1 MSGRSAIHQGAV
13 RSAACTSLDT
23 TNTRPITGPYL
34 ASGIARLSCGQ
45 AGGGAEA
52 AGVAQSP
59 GLEGGGRR
67 RRRAVAAT
75 AAGRRA
81 GVIDATEPAR
91 AVGGR
96 VQADGRGASHDVGA
110 HARGGS
116 PRDHRAGA
124 AGLQALP
131 PAVTHSVVIV
141 RGKSRRCVG
150 KTQSKT
156 AADKGAAARAPSTA
170 RSPAPSCG
178 GCRPHR
184 RSGCWGRGGRRCGSS
199 SGSVERGVSVE
210 GAGRVSCACQLSGAE
225 VVGAVAAA
233 AWPWSASDEWPP
245 RVHGAI
251 MSGDAAVKQARA
263 HTHTHTHTPAAVVAG
278 ADDVV
283 GRSRLAELVAEQGG
297 ITGAVSSQA
306 ISSPRNQNS
315 GSPDWLRNAYGL
327 APGGSASCP

>member
-45 AGGGAEA
+45 AAGGAEA

-156 AADKGAAARAPSTA
+156 AEKRAR
-170 RSPAPSCG
+170 RPAH
-178 GCRPHR
+178 HR
-184 RSGCWGRGGRRCGSS
+184 RQGALHQ
-199 SGSVERGVSVE
+199 VAA
-210 GAGRVSCACQLSGAE
+210 GAGHTEGLAVGAE

-233 AWPWSASDEWPP
+233 AGQLSGACQLRERGVSVVRAS
-245 RVHGAI
+245 
-251 MSGDAAVKQARA
+251 
-263 HTHTHTHTPAAVVAG
+263 
-278 ADDVV
+278 
-283 GRSRLAELVAEQGG
+283 
-297 ITGAVSSQA
+297 
-306 ISSPRNQNS
+306 
-315 GSPDWLRNAYGL
+315 
-327 APGGSASCP
+327 